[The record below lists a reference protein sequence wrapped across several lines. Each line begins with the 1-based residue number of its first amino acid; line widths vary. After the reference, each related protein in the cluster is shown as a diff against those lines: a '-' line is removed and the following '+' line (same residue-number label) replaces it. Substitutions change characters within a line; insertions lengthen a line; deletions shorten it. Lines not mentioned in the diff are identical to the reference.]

1 MISVKQ
7 KKEKKCIRNGNIGK
21 RVLISV
27 KQKKKKKVLETE
39 TYANEAQ
46 TGVDFR

>member
-27 KQKKKKKVLETE
+27 KQKKKKVLETE